1 MKILVTGATGYI
13 GSAAARAFML
23 AGHSVSGLARS
34 EHAARRLVEAGID
47 PVAGDFRDES
57 SLIKAVETA
66 DAIVSTASIASVEAT
81 PQGFAYDRTAVDAML
96 RAVRGTGKTLIFTS
110 GSAVVG
116 TFGQGEAS
124 ETLFDEEV
132 DLPLPQSVFAPDA
145 AGVPQALIAGFG
157 SAMAARIQTEK
168 DVLGTDGIRGIVI
181 RPGLVYGAGGSYD
194 LPGLIRMART
204 NGAAPHL
211 GNGALIQ
218 GYVHIDD
225 LAQLYR
231 LAVED
236 GVPGSTFHG
245 VTAEVSLG
253 NLARAV
259 SRLIGANDRT
269 DIFTLTQMFAAGGP
283 IGISLSLNKRL
294 SSEKTQRA
302 LGWSP
307 TCTDILNDVA
317 HGSYASGVSSKKV

>member
-13 GSAAARAFML
+13 GGAAAEAFL
-23 AGHSVSGLARS
+23 RAGHEVSGLARS
-34 EHAARRLVEAGID
+34 EQAARRLVAAGII
-47 PVAGDFRDES
+47 PVAGDFTDAS
-57 SLIKAVETA
+57 SLVKAVETA

-81 PQGFAYDRTAVDAML
+81 PQGFADDRTAVDAML
-96 RAVRGTGKTLIFTS
+96 RAIRGTGKTLIFTS

-124 ETLFDEEV
+124 ETLFDEDV
-132 DLPLPQSVFAPDA
+132 DLPLPQSVFAPET

-157 SAMAARIQTEK
+157 AAMAARIQTEK
-168 DVLGTDGIRGIVI
+168 DVLGTAGIRGIVI

-194 LPGLIRMART
+194 LPGLIRVARAH
-204 NGAAPHL
+204 GAAPQL
-211 GNGALIQ
+211 GDGALIQ

-225 LAQLYR
+225 LAELYR

-245 VTAEVSLG
+245 ATAEVSLG
-253 NLARAV
+253 DLARAV
-259 SRLIGANDRT
+259 SQLIGAHGRT
-269 DIFTLTQMFAAGGP
+269 EDFTLAQMFAAGGS

-294 SSEKTQRA
+294 SSDKTRRA
-302 LGWSP
+302 LGWKP
-307 TCTDILNDVA
+307 TRTDILDDVA
-317 HGSYASGVSSKKV
+317 YGSYASDAKRN